1 MRRHAADVLAVTT
14 VAALVTIALAL
25 PVLRAPSE
33 RIFGMAIAGR
43 HHDPFTVMAQFARP
57 VRLGAPAQPVTD
69 VAGAMLERVAGPVAA
84 YNWIVLLSFP
94 LSAAAAFMLARYLGL
109 ARAGAT
115 VAALAYAFSPFHVA
129 QAAYHPHIAQT
140 QWMPFYLLALWRC
153 LDRATPAAAM
163 LLVLAAVAVTLSNVY
178 AGMIAAVVT
187 PVAVAAYWVV
197 TRRTVPMAARR
208 LAVTVG
214 ALTTVAAGAT
224 VYGWFGAGAALMTR
238 SPALAFPRADLFA
251 YSATWWS
258 YLLPPLA
265 HPVLGA
271 AAQRVWTGAGVRE
284 GLLEQQVSLG
294 WAVIALGLVALFCSL
309 RRIKE
314 TPSAAFVPVAAA
326 VAVVALV
333 CSLSPERTVWGIT
346 LVRPSAVI
354 YELAPMFRSYA
365 RFGFVVQLMAAL
377 LAGIGVEHLLRIR
390 SARTH
395 VAALILLAVAAG
407 EYAVSPSRMWR
418 DVLPTTAHRWMV
430 QQPGAG
436 RALDC
441 SELTV
446 ESASV
451 RWLTAERIALLG
463 GSFADCTEP
472 NLAGKLSAGGYSH
485 LIVRRHSEHGW
496 SLADRAAP
504 PGFRVAARFHDGV
517 VFAVTAP
524 RPAVYTAGMTGFFP
538 REHDSVRTWRWMGEY
553 AAWTVVNGGPAP
565 VVATLEVE
573 LAAFHR
579 PRRMQLRLDGRPV
592 RTLVVDPARG
602 LHDVGP
608 LTLDPGE
615 HHLAFYPEPAPSA
628 ADGPNRGADRR
639 PLSFAFGAWSWT
651 RVDHAARDAALR

>member
-1 MRRHAADVLAVTT
+1 LRSHAADLLAVTT
-14 VAALVTIALAL
+14 VAAIITIALAL

-33 RIFGMAIAGR
+33 RIFGMEIAGR

-57 VRLGAPAQPVTD
+57 VRLAAPAQPVTD
-69 VAGAMLERVAGPVAA
+69 VPGAMLERAAGPVAA

-115 VAALAYAFSPFHVA
+115 VAALAYAFSPFHIA

-140 QWMPFYLLALWRC
+140 QWMPIYLLALWRC
-153 LDRATPAAAM
+153 LDRATPAAAL
-163 LLVLAAVAVTLSNVY
+163 LLVFAAVAVTLSNVY

-187 PVAVAAYWVV
+187 PVAVAAYWLV

-214 ALTTVAAGAT
+214 ALATVAAGAI
-224 VYGWFGAGAALMTR
+224 VYGWFGAAAALVTQ

-251 YSATWWS
+251 YSAKWWS

-271 AAQRVWTGAGVRE
+271 AAQQVWTGAGVRE

-294 WAVIALGLVALFCSL
+294 WGVIALALIALVWWV
-309 RRIKE
+309 RRIKG
-314 TPSAAFVPVAAA
+314 PAPAAFVPVAAA

-333 CSLSPERTVWGIT
+333 CSLSPERTVSGMT
-346 LVRPSAVI
+346 FVRPSAVI

-377 LAGIGVEHLLRIR
+377 LAGIGVEQLLRIR
-390 SARTH
+390 SARAD
-395 VAALILLAVAAG
+395 VAVVILLAVAAV
-407 EYAVSPSRMWR
+407 EYAVSPSKMWR

-441 SELTV
+441 TELTV

-451 RWLTAERIALLG
+451 RWLSADRIALLG
-463 GSFADCTEP
+463 GAFADCTEP

-485 LIVRRHSEHGW
+485 LLVRRRGEHGW
-496 SLADRAAP
+496 WLADRAAP

-538 REHDSVRTWRWMGEY
+538 REHDSDRTWRWMGEY
-553 AAWTVVNGGPAP
+553 AAWTVVNGGAAP

-573 LAAFHR
+573 LASFHR
-579 PRRMQLRLDGRPV
+579 PRRIELRLDGRRV
-592 RTLVVDPARG
+592 QTLSVEPSRRM
-602 LHDVGP
+602 HEVGP
-608 LTLDPGE
+608 LTVPPGE
-615 HHLAFYPEPAPSA
+615 HHLAFHPETAPAPA
-628 ADGPNRGADRR
+628 GDAIATHDRR
-639 PLSFAFGAWSWT
+639 ALSVALGAWSWT
-651 RVDHAARDAALR
+651 LVDRR